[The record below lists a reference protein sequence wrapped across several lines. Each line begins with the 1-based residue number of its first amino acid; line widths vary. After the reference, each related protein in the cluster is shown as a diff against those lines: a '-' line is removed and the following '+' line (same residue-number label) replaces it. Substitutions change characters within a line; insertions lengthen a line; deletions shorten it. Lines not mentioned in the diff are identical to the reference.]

1 MQKITRRPQ
10 KKKNPEKKAKIAN
23 KRLARG
29 RRRNRQRKLAQKL
42 SRMANKIDRGE
53 YEGIKNSPLLHLN
66 WDYVIKRSLI
76 ANAAMKKSGKNP

>member
-10 KKKNPEKKAKIAN
+10 KKKSAR
-23 KRLARG
+23 KRLKAANNRAARG
-29 RRRNRQRKLAQKL
+29 RARNRQRKLAQKL

-76 ANAAMKKSGKNP
+76 ANSAMKKFEQKG